1 MALSKAVTWQ
11 VRVYS
16 DVIPGPK
23 AVMILYREPG
33 TLLQSQPATC
43 LNPLT
48 PLLRPDPK
56 FMDIQRIVLFAGLAI
71 VSYLMVLAWNEDYN
85 QPQTTQVVEAESSVN
100 GNAMADDMVLPESG
114 STASGND
121 EFATPET
128 GSLSST
134 SVAAEGS
141 VSNRYITVTTDVFQ
155 LKIDRIGGNVVES
168 SLLQYDESLNS
179 EQPLKLLSNTQT
191 RTYLLESG
199 LIGRD
204 GPDGRTAS
212 QAPVFNAESSEFELS
227 EGQDELNIDLTFT
240 TDQGVAITKRY
251 QLARDSYEIGVRYL
265 ISNNSES
272 DWQGNFTGKI
282 VRDQAPDPTSQASMG
297 IRAYLGMV
305 ISTPE
310 DPYEKY
316 DFEDLSEKRVN
327 QSVTNGWL
335 AFLQHYFLTAWV
347 PERDQKAQFQTTQRG
362 DLHVMGFV
370 YPATTVASGETAEV
384 GATAYV
390 GPKIIDRLEALAPNL
405 DRTVDFGW
413 LFFISLPLFY
423 ILEWFYGLVG
433 NWAVAIILLTV
444 LVKAVFF
451 HLSATNYRSMAKMR
465 AVAPQLTRLK
475 ELYGDDR
482 QRMSQEMMALYKR
495 EKINPLGGCLP
506 ILVQMPV
513 FISLYW
519 VLFESVQLR
528 HAPFMLWIQ
537 DLSQMD
543 PYFILPILMGA
554 SMFIQMS
561 LNPTPPDPMQAKIM
575 KLMPLIFTVFF
586 LWFPAG
592 LVLYWLVNNILSIS
606 QQWYITRK
614 IEAETAGKKY

>member
-1 MALSKAVTWQ
+1 
-11 VRVYS
+11 
-16 DVIPGPK
+16 
-23 AVMILYREPG
+23 
-33 TLLQSQPATC
+33 
-43 LNPLT
+43 
-48 PLLRPDPK
+48 
-56 FMDIQRIVLFAGLAI
+56 MDIQRIVLFAGLAI

-85 QPQTTQVVEAESSVN
+85 QPRTEQVTQVETSGSDGSV
-100 GNAMADDMVLPESG
+100 DDMVLPES
-114 STASGND
+114 ASRTDD
-121 EFATPET
+121 EFVTPET
-128 GSLSST
+128 GELRST
-134 SVAAEGS
+134 SSDGEQS
-141 VSNRYITVTTDVFQ
+141 VGDQFITVVTDV
-155 LKIDRIGGNVVES
+155 LELTIDRVGGNIIAS
-168 SLLQYDESLNS
+168 SLLQYDESLDS
-179 EQPLKLLSNTQT
+179 EQPLTLLTNTQN
-191 RTYLLESG
+191 RTYILESG
-199 LIGRD
+199 LIGRN
-204 GPDGRTAS
+204 GPDGRSAG
-212 QAPVFNAESSEFELS
+212 QAPVYQAEASRFELTD
-227 EGQDELNIDLTFT
+227 GQDELIIDLKLT
-240 TDQGVAITKRY
+240 TDDGVDITKRY
-251 QLARDSYEIGVRYL
+251 RLARDSYEIDIRYL
-265 ISNNSES
+265 INNQSDS

-282 VRDQAPDPTSQASMG
+282 VRDEAPDPTSQSTMG
-297 IRAYLGMV
+297 IKAYLGLV
-305 ISTPE
+305 ISTPD

-316 DFEDLSEKRVN
+316 DFGDLSKQRVN
-327 QSVTNGWL
+327 EPVTNGWL
-335 AFLQHYFLTAWV
+335 AFLQHYFITAWV
-347 PERDQKAQFQTTQRG
+347 PDRDQTAQFQTTRRDQ
-362 DLHVMGFV
+362 LHVMGFV
-370 YPATTVASGETAEV
+370 YPATAVAPGQTVEV

-433 NWAVAIILLTV
+433 NWGVAIILLTV

-451 HLSATNYRSMAKMR
+451 HLSATSYRSMAKMR

-513 FISLYW
+513 FIALYW

-528 HAPFMLWIQ
+528 HAPFMLWIN

-543 PYFILPILMGA
+543 PYFILPILMGI

-575 KLMPLIFTVFF
+575 KLMPPIFTVFF

>member
-1 MALSKAVTWQ
+1 
-11 VRVYS
+11 
-16 DVIPGPK
+16 
-23 AVMILYREPG
+23 
-33 TLLQSQPATC
+33 
-43 LNPLT
+43 
-48 PLLRPDPK
+48 
-56 FMDIQRIVLFAGLAI
+56 MDIQRIVLFAGLAI

-85 QPQTTQVVEAESSVN
+85 QPRTEQVTQVETSGSNGSV
-100 GNAMADDMVLPESG
+100 DDMVLPEN
-114 STASGND
+114 ASRADD
-121 EFATPET
+121 EFVTPET
-128 GSLSST
+128 GELRST
-134 SVAAEGS
+134 SSDGEQS
-141 VSNRYITVTTDVFQ
+141 VSDQFITVVTDV
-155 LKIDRIGGNVVES
+155 LELTIDRVGGNVIES
-168 SLLQYDESLNS
+168 SLLQYDESLDS
-179 EQPLKLLSNTQT
+179 GQPLKVLTNTQN
-191 RTYLLESG
+191 RTYILESG
-199 LIGRD
+199 LIGRN
-204 GPDGRTAS
+204 GPDGRNAGQALVYQAEAS
-212 QAPVFNAESSEFELS
+212 RFELT
-227 EGQDELNIDLTFT
+227 EGEDELIIDLKLT
-240 TDQGVAITKRY
+240 TDDGVDITKRY
-251 QLARDSYEIGVRYL
+251 RLARDSYEIDIRYL
-265 ISNNSES
+265 IANQSDS

-282 VRDQAPDPTSQASMG
+282 VRDEAPDPTSQTTMG
-297 IRAYLGMV
+297 IKAYLGLV
-305 ISTPE
+305 ISTPD

-316 DFEDLSEKRVN
+316 DFGDLSKQRVN
-327 QSVTNGWL
+327 EPVTNGWL
-335 AFLQHYFLTAWV
+335 AFLQHYFITAWV
-347 PERDQKAQFQTTQRG
+347 PDRDQTAQFQTTRRDQ
-362 DLHVMGFV
+362 LHVMGFV
-370 YPATTVASGETAEV
+370 YPATAVAAGETVEV

-433 NWAVAIILLTV
+433 NWGVAIILLTV

-451 HLSATNYRSMAKMR
+451 HLSATSYRSMAKMR

-528 HAPFMLWIQ
+528 HAPFMLWIN

-543 PYFILPILMGA
+543 PYFILPILMGI

-575 KLMPLIFTVFF
+575 KLMPPVFTVFF

-614 IEAETAGKKY
+614 IEAEMAGKKH

>member
-1 MALSKAVTWQ
+1 
-11 VRVYS
+11 
-16 DVIPGPK
+16 
-23 AVMILYREPG
+23 
-33 TLLQSQPATC
+33 
-43 LNPLT
+43 
-48 PLLRPDPK
+48 
-56 FMDIQRIVLFAGLAI
+56 MDIQRIVLFAGLAI
-71 VSYLMVLAWNEDYN
+71 VSYLMVLAWNEDYH
-85 QPQTTQVVEAESSVN
+85 QPQTEQVVQTESISN
-100 GNAMADDMVLPESG
+100 GTQSADSMVLPESG
-114 STASGND
+114 SSSNGEE
-121 EFATPET
+121 EFSTPET
-128 GSLSST
+128 GGVA
-134 SVAAEGS
+134 SVNTATDKNIG
-141 VSNRYITVTTDVFQ
+141 NRYISVKTDVYN
-155 LKIDRIGGNVVES
+155 LKVDRIGGNIVES
-168 SLLQYDESLNS
+168 SLLEFDESLNS
-179 EQPLKLLSNTQT
+179 EQPLKLLSNTNN
-191 RTYLLESG
+191 RTYFLESG

-204 GPDGRTAS
+204 GPDGRSAA
-212 QAPVFNAESSEFELS
+212 QPPVFEASANEFVLAEGS
-227 EGQDELNIDLTFT
+227 DELNLDLAFT
-240 TDQGVAITKRY
+240 TDAGVKITKRY
-251 QLARDSYEIGVRYL
+251 QFQRDSYEIGVRYL
-265 ISNNSES
+265 IDNQS
-272 DWQGNFTGKI
+272 DSAWQGNFTGKI
-282 VRDQAPDPTSQASMG
+282 VRDQAPDPTAQASMG
-297 IRAYLGMV
+297 IKAYLGMV
-305 ISTPE
+305 MSTPE

-316 DFEDLSEKRVN
+316 DFDDLKESRIN

-335 AFLQHYFLTAWV
+335 AFLQHYFITAWV
-347 PERDQKAQFQTTQRG
+347 PDSETPAQFQTTQRG
-362 DLHVMGFV
+362 QLHVMGFV
-370 YPATTVASGETAEV
+370 YPATTVAAGETTEV

-413 LFFISLPLFY
+413 LFFISLPLFI

-433 NWAVAIILLTV
+433 NWGVAIILLTV

-451 HLSATNYRSMAKMR
+451 HLSATSYRSMAKMR
-465 AVAPQLTRLK
+465 AVGPQLTRLK

>member
-1 MALSKAVTWQ
+1 
-11 VRVYS
+11 
-16 DVIPGPK
+16 
-23 AVMILYREPG
+23 
-33 TLLQSQPATC
+33 
-43 LNPLT
+43 
-48 PLLRPDPK
+48 
-56 FMDIQRIVLFAGLAI
+56 MDIQRIVLFAGLAI

-179 EQPLKLLSNTQT
+179 EQPLKLLSSTQT

-204 GPDGRTAS
+204 GPDGRNAS
-212 QAPVFNAESSEFELS
+212 QAPVFDAESSEFELS

-297 IRAYLGMV
+297 IKAYLGMV
-305 ISTPE
+305 VSTPE

-316 DFEDLSEKRVN
+316 DFDDLSENRIN

-347 PERDQKAQFQTTQRG
+347 PDRDQTAQFQSTRRDQ
-362 DLHVMGFV
+362 LHVMGFV
-370 YPATTVASGETAEV
+370 YPATTVAAGDTAEI

-413 LFFISLPLFY
+413 LFFISLPLFI

-433 NWAVAIILLTV
+433 NWGVAIILLTV

-451 HLSATNYRSMAKMR
+451 HLSATSYKSMAKMR

>member
-1 MALSKAVTWQ
+1 
-11 VRVYS
+11 
-16 DVIPGPK
+16 
-23 AVMILYREPG
+23 
-33 TLLQSQPATC
+33 
-43 LNPLT
+43 
-48 PLLRPDPK
+48 
-56 FMDIQRIVLFAGLAI
+56 MDIQRIVLFAGLAI

-85 QPQTTQVVEAESSVN
+85 QPRTEQVTQVETSGSDGSV
-100 GNAMADDMVLPESG
+100 DDMVLPES
-114 STASGND
+114 ASRTDD
-121 EFATPET
+121 EFVTPET
-128 GSLSST
+128 GELRST
-134 SVAAEGS
+134 SSDGEQS
-141 VSNRYITVTTDVFQ
+141 VGDQFITVVTDV
-155 LKIDRIGGNVVES
+155 LELTIDRVGGNVIAS
-168 SLLQYDESLNS
+168 SLLQYDESLDS
-179 EQPLKLLSNTQT
+179 EQPLTLLTNTQN
-191 RTYLLESG
+191 RTYILESG
-199 LIGRD
+199 LIGRN
-204 GPDGRTAS
+204 GPDGRSAG
-212 QAPVFNAESSEFELS
+212 QAPVYQAEASRFELTD
-227 EGQDELNIDLTFT
+227 GQDELIIDLKLT
-240 TDQGVAITKRY
+240 TDDGVDITKRY
-251 QLARDSYEIGVRYL
+251 RLARDSYEIDIRYL
-265 ISNNSES
+265 INNQSDT

-282 VRDQAPDPTSQASMG
+282 VRDEAPDPTSQTTMG
-297 IRAYLGMV
+297 IKAYLGLV
-305 ISTPE
+305 ISTPD

-316 DFEDLSEKRVN
+316 DFSDLGKQRVN
-327 QSVTNGWL
+327 EPVTNGWL
-335 AFLQHYFLTAWV
+335 AFLQHYFITAWV
-347 PERDQKAQFQTTQRG
+347 PDRDKTAQFQTTRRDQ
-362 DLHVMGFV
+362 LHVMGFV
-370 YPATTVASGETAEV
+370 YPATAVAPGQTVEV

-433 NWAVAIILLTV
+433 NWGVAIILLTV

-451 HLSATNYRSMAKMR
+451 HLSATSYRSMAKMR

-528 HAPFMLWIQ
+528 HAPFMLWIN

-543 PYFILPILMGA
+543 PYFILPILMGII
-554 SMFIQMS
+554 MFIQMS

-575 KLMPLIFTVFF
+575 KLMPPVFTVFF

-614 IEAETAGKKY
+614 IEVEMAGKKH

>member
-1 MALSKAVTWQ
+1 
-11 VRVYS
+11 
-16 DVIPGPK
+16 
-23 AVMILYREPG
+23 
-33 TLLQSQPATC
+33 
-43 LNPLT
+43 
-48 PLLRPDPK
+48 
-56 FMDIQRIVLFAGLAI
+56 MDIQRIVLFAGLAI

-85 QPQTTQVVEAESSVN
+85 QPRTEQVTQVETSGSDGSV
-100 GNAMADDMVLPESG
+100 DDMVLPES
-114 STASGND
+114 ASRTDD
-121 EFATPET
+121 EFVTPET
-128 GSLSST
+128 GELRST
-134 SVAAEGS
+134 SSDGEQS
-141 VSNRYITVTTDVFQ
+141 VGDQFITVVTDV
-155 LKIDRIGGNVVES
+155 LELTIDRVGGNVIAS
-168 SLLQYDESLNS
+168 SLLQYDESLDS
-179 EQPLKLLSNTQT
+179 EQPLTLLTNTQN
-191 RTYLLESG
+191 RTYILESG
-199 LIGRD
+199 LIGRN
-204 GPDGRTAS
+204 GPDGRSAG
-212 QAPVFNAESSEFELS
+212 QAPVFQAEASRFELTD
-227 EGQDELNIDLTFT
+227 GQDELIIDLKLT
-240 TDQGVAITKRY
+240 TDDGVDITKRY
-251 QLARDSYEIGVRYL
+251 RLARDSYEIDIRYL
-265 ISNNSES
+265 INNQSDT

-282 VRDQAPDPTSQASMG
+282 VRDEAPDPTSQTTMG
-297 IRAYLGMV
+297 IKAYLGLV
-305 ISTPE
+305 ISTPD

-316 DFEDLSEKRVN
+316 DFSDLGKQRVN
-327 QSVTNGWL
+327 EPVTNGWL
-335 AFLQHYFLTAWV
+335 AFLQHYFITAWV
-347 PERDQKAQFQTTQRG
+347 PDRDKTAQFQTTRRDQ
-362 DLHVMGFV
+362 LHVMGFV
-370 YPATTVASGETAEV
+370 YPATAVAPGQTVEV

-433 NWAVAIILLTV
+433 NWGVAIILLTV

-451 HLSATNYRSMAKMR
+451 HLSATSYRSMAKMR

-528 HAPFMLWIQ
+528 HAPFMLWIN

-543 PYFILPILMGA
+543 PYFILPILMGI

-575 KLMPLIFTVFF
+575 KLMPPVFTVFF

-614 IEAETAGKKY
+614 IEVEMAGKKH

>member
-1 MALSKAVTWQ
+1 
-11 VRVYS
+11 
-16 DVIPGPK
+16 
-23 AVMILYREPG
+23 
-33 TLLQSQPATC
+33 
-43 LNPLT
+43 
-48 PLLRPDPK
+48 
-56 FMDIQRIVLFAGLAI
+56 MDIQRIVLFAGLAI

-85 QPQTTQVVEAESSVN
+85 QPRTEQVTQVETSGSDGSV
-100 GNAMADDMVLPESG
+100 DDMVLPES
-114 STASGND
+114 ASRTDD
-121 EFATPET
+121 EFVTPET
-128 GSLSST
+128 GELRST
-134 SVAAEGS
+134 SSDGEQS
-141 VSNRYITVTTDVFQ
+141 VGDQFITVVTDV
-155 LKIDRIGGNVVES
+155 LELTIDRVGGNVIAS
-168 SLLQYDESLNS
+168 SLLQYDESLDS
-179 EQPLKLLSNTQT
+179 EQPLTLLTNTQN
-191 RTYLLESG
+191 RTYILESG
-199 LIGRD
+199 LIGRN
-204 GPDGRTAS
+204 GPDGRSAG
-212 QAPVFNAESSEFELS
+212 QAPVYQAEASRFELTD
-227 EGQDELNIDLTFT
+227 GQDELIIDLKLT
-240 TDQGVAITKRY
+240 TDDGVDITKRY
-251 QLARDSYEIGVRYL
+251 RLARDSYEIDIRYL
-265 ISNNSES
+265 INNQSDT

-282 VRDQAPDPTSQASMG
+282 VRDEAPDPTSQTTMG
-297 IRAYLGMV
+297 IKAYLGLV
-305 ISTPE
+305 ISTP
-310 DPYEKY
+310 DNPYEKY
-316 DFEDLSEKRVN
+316 DFSDLGKQRVN
-327 QSVTNGWL
+327 EPVTNGWL
-335 AFLQHYFLTAWV
+335 AFLQHYFITAWV
-347 PERDQKAQFQTTQRG
+347 PDRDKTAQFQTTRRDQ
-362 DLHVMGFV
+362 LHVMGFV
-370 YPATTVASGETAEV
+370 YPATAVAPGQTVEV

-433 NWAVAIILLTV
+433 NWGVAIILLTV

-451 HLSATNYRSMAKMR
+451 HLSATSYRSMAKMR

-528 HAPFMLWIQ
+528 HAPFMLWIN

-543 PYFILPILMGA
+543 PYFILPILMGI

-575 KLMPLIFTVFF
+575 KLMPPVFTVFF

-614 IEAETAGKKY
+614 IEVEMAGKKH

>member
-1 MALSKAVTWQ
+1 
-11 VRVYS
+11 
-16 DVIPGPK
+16 
-23 AVMILYREPG
+23 
-33 TLLQSQPATC
+33 
-43 LNPLT
+43 
-48 PLLRPDPK
+48 
-56 FMDIQRIVLFAGLAI
+56 MDIQRIVLFAGLAI

-85 QPQTTQVVEAESSVN
+85 QPRTEQVTQVETSGSDGSV
-100 GNAMADDMVLPESG
+100 DDMVLPES
-114 STASGND
+114 ASRTDD
-121 EFATPET
+121 EFVTPET
-128 GSLSST
+128 GELRST
-134 SVAAEGS
+134 SSDGEQS
-141 VSNRYITVTTDVFQ
+141 VDDQFITVVTDV
-155 LKIDRIGGNVVES
+155 LELTIDRVGGNIIAS
-168 SLLQYDESLNS
+168 SLLQYDESLDS
-179 EQPLKLLSNTQT
+179 EQPLTLLTNTQN
-191 RTYLLESG
+191 RTYILESG
-199 LIGRD
+199 LIGRN
-204 GPDGRTAS
+204 GPDGRSAG
-212 QAPVFNAESSEFELS
+212 QAPVYQAEASRFELTD
-227 EGQDELNIDLTFT
+227 GQDELIIDLKLT
-240 TDQGVAITKRY
+240 TDDGVDITKRY
-251 QLARDSYEIGVRYL
+251 RLARDSYEIDIRYL
-265 ISNNSES
+265 INNQSDS

-282 VRDQAPDPTSQASMG
+282 VRDEAPDPTSQSTMG
-297 IRAYLGMV
+297 IKAYLGLV
-305 ISTPE
+305 ISTPD

-316 DFEDLSEKRVN
+316 DFGDLSKQRVN
-327 QSVTNGWL
+327 EPVTNGWM
-335 AFLQHYFLTAWV
+335 AFLQHYFITAWV
-347 PERDQKAQFQTTQRG
+347 PDRDKTAQFQTTRRDQ
-362 DLHVMGFV
+362 LHVMGFV
-370 YPATTVASGETAEV
+370 YPATTVAPGQTAEV

-433 NWAVAIILLTV
+433 NWGVAIILLTV

-451 HLSATNYRSMAKMR
+451 HLSATSYRSMAKMR

-513 FISLYW
+513 FIALYW

-528 HAPFMLWIQ
+528 HAPFMLWIN

-543 PYFILPILMGA
+543 PYFILPILMGI

-614 IEAETAGKKY
+614 IEAEMAGKKH

>member
-1 MALSKAVTWQ
+1 
-11 VRVYS
+11 
-16 DVIPGPK
+16 
-23 AVMILYREPG
+23 
-33 TLLQSQPATC
+33 
-43 LNPLT
+43 
-48 PLLRPDPK
+48 
-56 FMDIQRIVLFAGLAI
+56 MDIQRIVLFAGLAI

-85 QPQTTQVVEAESSVN
+85 QPRTEQVTQVETSGSNGSV
-100 GNAMADDMVLPESG
+100 DDMVLPES
-114 STASGND
+114 ASRTDD
-121 EFATPET
+121 EFVTPET
-128 GSLSST
+128 GELRST
-134 SVAAEGS
+134 SSDGEQS
-141 VSNRYITVTTDVFQ
+141 VGDQFITVVTDV
-155 LKIDRIGGNVVES
+155 LELTIDRVGGNVIAS
-168 SLLQYDESLNS
+168 SLLQYDESLDS
-179 EQPLKLLSNTQT
+179 EQPLTLLTNTQN
-191 RTYLLESG
+191 RTYILESG
-199 LIGRD
+199 LIGRN
-204 GPDGRTAS
+204 GPDGRSAG
-212 QAPVFNAESSEFELS
+212 QAPVYQAEASRFELTD
-227 EGQDELNIDLTFT
+227 GQDELIIDLKLT
-240 TDQGVAITKRY
+240 TDDGVDITKRY
-251 QLARDSYEIGVRYL
+251 RLARDSYEIDIRYL
-265 ISNNSES
+265 INNQSDT

-282 VRDQAPDPTSQASMG
+282 VRDEAPDPTSQTTMG
-297 IRAYLGMV
+297 IKAYLGLV
-305 ISTPE
+305 ISTPD

-316 DFEDLSEKRVN
+316 DFSDLGKQRVN
-327 QSVTNGWL
+327 EPVTNGWL
-335 AFLQHYFLTAWV
+335 AFLQHYFITAWV
-347 PERDQKAQFQTTQRG
+347 PDRDKTAQFQTTRRDQ
-362 DLHVMGFV
+362 LHVMGFV
-370 YPATTVASGETAEV
+370 YPATAVAPGQTVEV

-433 NWAVAIILLTV
+433 NWGVAIILLTV

-451 HLSATNYRSMAKMR
+451 HLSATSYRSMAKMR

-528 HAPFMLWIQ
+528 HAPFMLWIN

-543 PYFILPILMGA
+543 PYFILPILMGI

-575 KLMPLIFTVFF
+575 KLMPPVFTVFF

-614 IEAETAGKKY
+614 IEVEMAGKKH

>member
-1 MALSKAVTWQ
+1 
-11 VRVYS
+11 
-16 DVIPGPK
+16 
-23 AVMILYREPG
+23 
-33 TLLQSQPATC
+33 
-43 LNPLT
+43 
-48 PLLRPDPK
+48 
-56 FMDIQRIVLFAGLAI
+56 MDIQRIVLFAGLAI
-71 VSYLMVLAWNEDYN
+71 VSYLMVLAWNDDYH
-85 QPQTTQVVEAESSVN
+85 QPPATEQVAENPVVPGISENS
-100 GNAMADDMVLPESG
+100 GDTMVLPEQQNSAGNEEFSTPESG
-114 STASGND
+114 QQITSTASDSD
-121 EFATPET
+121 ESGE
-128 GSLSST
+128 L
-134 SVAAEGS
+134 E
-141 VSNRYITVTTDVFQ
+141 NRYVSVKTDVYD
-155 LKIDRIGGNVVES
+155 LAIDRVSGNLVHA
-168 SLLQYDESLNS
+168 SLINYDKSLNS
-179 EQPLKLLSNTQT
+179 EQPLTLLSKTGT
-191 RTYLLESG
+191 RTYVLESG
-199 LIGRD
+199 LIGRN
-204 GPDGRTAS
+204 GPDSKSNGS
-212 QAPVFNAESSEFELS
+212 APVYETAATSYELT
-227 EGQDELNIDLTFT
+227 EGQDQLTVDLVTT
-240 TDQGVAITKRY
+240 TDSGVKITKRY
-251 QLARDSYEIGVRYL
+251 QFGRDDYEIGVRYL
-265 ISNNSES
+265 IENGSEET
-272 DWQGNFTGKI
+272 WQANFTGKI
-282 VRDQAPDPTSQASMG
+282 VRDEAPDPTAQTSMG
-297 IRAYLGMV
+297 IRAFLGMV
-305 ISTPE
+305 VSSPE
-310 DPYEKY
+310 DPYEKF
-316 DFEDLSEKRVN
+316 DFSDLNETNVN

-347 PERDQKAQFQTTQRG
+347 PERDQPAQFQTTNRG
-362 DLHVMGFV
+362 NLHVMGFV
-370 YPATTVASGETAEV
+370 YPATEVAPGETVEV
-384 GATAYV
+384 GAQAYV
-390 GPKIIDRLEALAPNL
+390 GPKIIDRLEAVAPNL

-413 LFFISLPLFY
+413 LFFISLPLF
-423 ILEWFYGLVG
+423 IVLEWFHSLIG
-433 NWAVAIILLTV
+433 NWGVSIILLTV

-451 HLSATNYRSMAKMR
+451 HLSATSYRSMAKMR

-554 SMFIQMS
+554 SMFLQMH

-575 KLMPLIFTVFF
+575 KMMPLIFTVFF